1 MGELGYGSGAAG
13 ARALPSHAWLHAR
26 VHYAGQ
32 QGQCAGHVACN
43 AAARSGVLPRLPV
56 IDGSFEASLRD
67 ALDDAEHAV
76 WLRCVRLQHPAEQK
90 QTGHGEL
97 VPLPLP

>member
-1 MGELGYGSGAAG
+1 MSWDMGQVQQER
-13 ARALPSHAWLHAR
+13 ARSHRMHGCMLACITRAKH
-26 VHYAGQ
+26 
-32 QGQCAGHVACN
+32 GQCAGHVACN
-43 AAARSGVLPRLPV
+43 AAARSGVLPRLPA

-67 ALDDAEHAV
+67 ALDDADHAA
-76 WLRCVRLQHPAEQK
+76 WLRRARLQHPADQE